1 MIKRPKET
9 DFIVLIDAEGKPL
22 TNFYAYGKA
31 LEKYCDE
38 LEMER
43 DTLKCWD
50 KLAFKYC
57 QGMKEALL
65 MAIYDAMNDV
75 SEWGRYA
82 DARDERAEYDRCINK
97 NQSYALGIVEFYEN
111 MGLEKAWQS
120 EEGNE

>member
-1 MIKRPKET
+1 MIKRPNQF
-9 DFIVLIDAEGKPL
+9 DFIGYDNRSNSFLDKDGYI
-22 TNFYAYGKA
+22 KA

-82 DARDERAEYDRCINK
+82 DARDERAEYDRCIKK

>member
-1 MIKRPKET
+1 MIKRPKQM
-9 DFIVLIDAEGKPL
+9 DFIGYNNRDNSLLDKDSYI
-22 TNFYAYGKA
+22 NA

-43 DTLKCWD
+43 DVLKCWD

-82 DARDERAEYDRCINK
+82 DARDERAEYDRCTNK

-111 MGLEKAWQS
+111 MGLEKAWES
-120 EEGNE
+120 EKEAK

>member
-1 MIKRPKET
+1 MIKRPKQI
-9 DFIVLIDAEGKPL
+9 DFIGYNNRDNSLLDKDSYI
-22 TNFYAYGKA
+22 NA

-111 MGLEKAWQS
+111 MGLEKAWAS
-120 EEGNE
+120 EKEAK

>member
-1 MIKRPKET
+1 MIKRPKQM
-9 DFIVLIDAEGKPL
+9 DFIGYNNRDNSLLDKDSYI
-22 TNFYAYGKA
+22 NA

-82 DARDERAEYDRCINK
+82 DARDERAEYDRCIK
-97 NQSYALGIVEFYEN
+97 QNQSYALGVMEFYEN
-111 MGLEKAWQS
+111 MGVKKAWA
-120 EEGNE
+120 EENEDE